1 MLNDYIFYIEK
12 GEYLHAH
19 KGMIGQFLT
28 TKEQFSS
35 SYTEFI
41 NSSKKKILLF
51 DISIIK
57 SNEEK
62 IKIKN
67 QILDALAKNIFV
79 IVTSSEINDW
89 QYEIFEQIDYQNVL
103 IFVNASLIDHK
114 FKNASY
120 NFIFGYSYNFLNFYK
135 NDRPDL
141 LDKLTPPYPPKPLLA
156 DILLGSQKQHRD
168 LIFNF
173 VKNNTFYNN
182 VIMSYRNIEN
192 FSYIFNEDDFQP
204 CEPNWCV
211 YEKDNVLFLHSS
223 NQFFT
228 MDFNRNYYLQ
238 MAEIIPTN
246 IYNQSNY
253 SIIAE
258 TNPSSTVFSFF
269 SEKTFKPILCK
280 RLFIAVTNRYYLRSL
295 RELGFKTFDGI
306 IDESYDLIEDD
317 QLRWTTAMK
326 QLEWLYEQDTVDI
339 INKIHVILEYNF
351 HHLMMLIDKQI
362 NLLESKLDYFI
373 DNFQFIG

>member
-1 MLNDYIFYIEK
+1 
-12 GEYLHAH
+12 
-19 KGMIGQFLT
+19 
-28 TKEQFSS
+28 
-35 SYTEFI
+35 
-41 NSSKKKILLF
+41 
-51 DISIIK
+51 
-57 SNEEK
+57 
-62 IKIKN
+62 
-67 QILDALAKNIFV
+67 
-79 IVTSSEINDW
+79 
-89 QYEIFEQIDYQNVL
+89 
-103 IFVNASLIDHK
+103 
-114 FKNASY
+114 
-120 NFIFGYSYNFLNFYK
+120 
-135 NDRPDL
+135 
-141 LDKLTPPYPPKPLLA
+141 
-156 DILLGSQKQHRD
+156 
-168 LIFNF
+168 
-173 VKNNTFYNN
+173 
-182 VIMSYRNIEN
+182 
-192 FSYIFNEDDFQP
+192 
-204 CEPNWCV
+204 
-211 YEKDNVLFLHSS
+211 
-223 NQFFT
+223 